1 VAQLSSLGIIERVS
15 ICELH
20 CHTDYMKKSIIIILA
35 LSSILTACSRRDTK
49 LTQAVSGSWRGGTSR
64 EMVMSPDGSFSQ
76 SFHFPKGTLIL
87 AGTWQIKDGILIWT
101 TTNVIG
107 PEPHVA
113 VGTVDRSKIVSVD
126 AHRLVYEGHDQGQKI
141 SLSR

>member
-1 VAQLSSLGIIERVS
+1 MNDAKI
-15 ICELH
+15 
-20 CHTDYMKKSIIIILA
+20 TD
-35 LSSILTACSRRDTK
+35 
-49 LTQAVSGSWRGGTSR
+49 AVCGSWRGGANRT
-64 EMVMSPDGSFSQ
+64 MLLAPDGSFSALFR
-76 SFHFPKGTLIL
+76 SPKGTLTL

-101 TTNVIG
+101 TTNVSG

-126 AHRLVYEGHDQGQKI
+126 AHRLVYEAGGHTI